1 MKSLNQVCLRYAK
14 VTDMIEENGTIIEL
28 KGKATAVVMC
38 RKSSLCEHCA
48 TSGSCML
55 GDDGHTRLI
64 EVKNDLGANVGDHVR
79 IATTTRSFLQSS
91 FLLYIVPLIAL
102 VIGALVGK
110 AVGEKLDLGLDP
122 NLLSAIFGVFFM
134 SGSFVILRVGSNVL
148 SKETYMPKIVAILRD
163 E

>member
-1 MKSLNQVCLRYAK
+1 
-14 VTDMIEENGTIIEL
+14 MIEENGTVVEL

-38 RKSSLCEHCA
+38 RKSSLCENCA

-55 GDDGHTRLI
+55 SDDDHTRLI
-64 EVKNDLGANVGDHVR
+64 EVKNDLGAHVGDHVR

-91 FLLYIVPLIAL
+91 FLLYIVPLIA
-102 VIGALVGK
+102 ALVGK

-122 NLLSAIFGVFFM
+122 NLLSAVFGVFFM
-134 SGSFVILRVGSNVL
+134 SGSFVILRVGSNAL
-148 SKETYMPKIVAILRD
+148 SKEIYMPRIVAILRD

>member
-1 MKSLNQVCLRYAK
+1 
-14 VTDMIEENGTIIEL
+14 MIEENGTVVEL
-28 KGKATAVVMC
+28 KGKSLAVVMC

-48 TSGSCML
+48 TNGSCML

-122 NLLSAIFGVFFM
+122 NLLSAVFGVFFM
-134 SGSFVILRVGSNVL
+134 TGSFVILRVGSSAL
-148 SKETYMPKIVAILRD
+148 SKEVYMPRIVAILRD
-163 E
+163 EE